1 MRENPNLDLPTGR
14 APNIFDRVEL
24 RVETKR
30 KPRRSF
36 DPWSPLLYN
45 GDLRSRWQGSQ
56 FSNRSL
62 PICGAPKTLAKTL
75 MSLQKCPLLAWW
87 LPPQPKEES
96 FSSYAWVSYRC
107 RSASLLDAAITY
119 RFTPK
124 RGKERDQ
131 EADCIP
137 ADYPSQV
144 KKWLHCIWAL
154 RQYSGKQIANDNLAH
169 AHAHSASP
177 PCYNT
182 VAFQIVLLGWRFK
195 AGKLS
200 TEHSTHCGSATDRL
214 SNKSQC
220 ITLEIIVLTLLFP
233 LQNSSI
239 DVNPARRQTSICSSW
254 SPSWLTTSLFHLIN
268 SNPAS
273 SWHVTKR
280 SWSNLIILPEYH
292 LCGAQWLNQMSQPE
306 NYHLVQPLRLKP
318 FESGNF
324 PKL

>member
-1 MRENPNLDLPTGR
+1 MHTCTLSYYRRRNKNPTMLNKVRWEKTPILICQPGR

-36 DPWSPLLYN
+36 DPWSPLCTIEICAVVDKVHSSRMALYRYAE
-45 GDLRSRWQGSQ
+45 L
-56 FSNRSL
+56 
-62 PICGAPKTLAKTL
+62 PKTLAKTL
-75 MSLQKCPLLAWW
+75 MSFQKCPLLAWW

-96 FSSYAWVSYRC
+96 FSSYSWVYYRC

-182 VAFQIVLLGWRFK
+182 VAFQIVLLGWGFK
-195 AGKLS
+195 AGK
-200 TEHSTHCGSATDRL
+200 
-214 SNKSQC
+214 
-220 ITLEIIVLTLLFP
+220 
-233 LQNSSI
+233 
-239 DVNPARRQTSICSSW
+239 
-254 SPSWLTTSLFHLIN
+254 
-268 SNPAS
+268 
-273 SWHVTKR
+273 
-280 SWSNLIILPEYH
+280 
-292 LCGAQWLNQMSQPE
+292 
-306 NYHLVQPLRLKP
+306 
-318 FESGNF
+318 
-324 PKL
+324 

>member
-14 APNIFDRVEL
+14 APNIADRVEL

-131 EADCIP
+131 EGI
-137 ADYPSQV
+137 
-144 KKWLHCIWAL
+144 
-154 RQYSGKQIANDNLAH
+154 
-169 AHAHSASP
+169 ASP
-177 PCYNT
+177 PTIRLKSKSGYT
-182 VAFQIVLLGWRFK
+182 AFG
-195 AGKLS
+195 
-200 TEHSTHCGSATDRL
+200 HSDSIQA
-214 SNKSQC
+214 NKSQM
-220 ITLEIIVLTLLFP
+220 IILRMRMRIRHLRPATILLHFKLFFLVDALRRGNYHLSIPHTVCRRRIDCPTNHNVLPWKSLFLLCYFP
-233 LQNSSI
+233 LQNSTI